1 MLAGRIALARS
12 GAFQCG
18 EQFTAKQREIPLDP
32 ALAPDQHMIGCSEAV
47 LGQKIAQQFA
57 EAPLHP
63 VADNR
68 VADSLGNGDP
78 EAHLFALVGAREQ
91 HKAGARDAQAPVGS

>member
-1 MLAGRIALARS
+1 MLAGWIALAGCGS
-12 GAFQCG
+12 FQRG
-18 EQFTAKQREIPLDP
+18 EQFSAKQREIPLDP
-32 ALAPDQHMIGCSEAV
+32 AFAPDQHMIGCSEAV
-47 LGQKIAQQFA
+47 LGKEITQQFA

>member
-18 EQFTAKQREIPLDP
+18 EQFTAKQREISLDP
-32 ALAPDQHMIGCSEAV
+32 AFAPDQHMIGCGEAV
-47 LGQKIAQQFA
+47 LGKEITQQLA

-68 VADSLGNGDP
+68 VADSLGHGDP
-78 EAHLFALVGAREQ
+78 EAHLFPLVGAGEQ

>member
-32 ALAPDQHMIGCSEAV
+32 AFAPDQHMIGCSEAV
-47 LGQKIAQQFA
+47 LGKEITQQFA

>member
-1 MLAGRIALARS
+1 MLASWIALAGC
-12 GAFQCG
+12 GAFQRG
-18 EQFTAKQREIPLDP
+18 EQFRAKQRKIALDS
-32 ALAPDQHMIGCSEAV
+32 AFAPDQHMIGRGEAV
-47 LGQKIAQQFA
+47 LRKEITQQFA

-68 VADSLGNGDP
+68 VADSLGDSDP
-78 EAHLFALVGAREQ
+78 KAHLFALVGAREQ